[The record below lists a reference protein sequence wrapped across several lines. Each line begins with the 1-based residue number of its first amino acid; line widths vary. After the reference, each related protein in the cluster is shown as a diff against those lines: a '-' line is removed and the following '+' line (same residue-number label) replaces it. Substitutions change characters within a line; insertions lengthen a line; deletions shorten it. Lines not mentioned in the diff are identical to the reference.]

1 MLGGLLSA
9 YHFSEDSLFLEKAV
23 ELADRIMPAFDTS
36 SGLPLSLI
44 NLGQRKGVA
53 APDNQGM
60 VRTAEVAT
68 LQLEFRYLS
77 FLTENDAYWDVVE
90 RVSFFRVD
98 RGGIECRSWS

>member
-1 MLGGLLSA
+1 MSA

-60 VRTAEVAT
+60 VSTAEVAT
-68 LQLEFRYLS
+68 LQLEFRYLAHV
-77 FLTENDAYWDVVE
+77 TDGEEYWEKAE
-90 RVSFFRVD
+90 RVMEVVKRERMPHGLVSIYMR
-98 RGGIECRSWS
+98 